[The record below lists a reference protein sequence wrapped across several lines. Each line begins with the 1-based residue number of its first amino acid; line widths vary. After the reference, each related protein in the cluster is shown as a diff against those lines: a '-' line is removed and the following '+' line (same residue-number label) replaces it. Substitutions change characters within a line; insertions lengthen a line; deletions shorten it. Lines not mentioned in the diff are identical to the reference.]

1 MPNLPWYAIPWT
13 SYPVECTSRTYLQ
26 ESQVEWGRL
35 ELGFSIC
42 HGSGQEGKQ
51 GLLCD
56 AQHGEDGAGLL
67 RSYKSTHVIVV
78 HRVLSTSRVHHNDIG
93 A

>member
-42 HGSGQEGKQ
+42 HGSG
-51 GLLCD
+51 
-56 AQHGEDGAGLL
+56 GAGE
-67 RSYKSTHVIVV
+67 VV
-78 HRVLSTSRVHHNDIG
+78 DCASRNPAGVGYLGYPTECGGRTKVNDMG
-93 A
+93 HSA